1 MEAKPRR
8 PRVPEAHDLDLPG
21 GRLTVQ
27 VNHCRR
33 PDCANFG
40 VPART
45 EPGKT
50 GPSADRDMNYKV
62 HSTNKGTVPS
72 LKCKACG
79 ENPPMKSNL
88 GIAEEAGRLAD
99 AAGLW
104 RLDERRG
111 CGNPQCANHAR
122 PIGLH
127 PDLYRKRGKAPNSG
141 GQYWQCRSCGRKTL
155 LSTPVRLRKGARAQA
170 VDLFSRIA
178 NKSPVRGAARGAGL
192 GSAANYY
199 PILDFIHARCRER
212 SGAADRALIEGR
224 MRLPK
229 ILTLESDSQEYTLN
243 WVSRLDRR
251 NVVLSAHCV
260 VDADSRFIL
269 GLHANFDGN
278 VDPFAVNAVAARIG
292 DMESPEPF
300 RRFARHW
307 LAGDELGAGRAMSRA
322 VADRRGLLRQIQ
334 ALYAQAETRA
344 DVENVELQHHNES
357 FRTPFMSGGLQIH
370 LPYTA
375 YAHWLVLHRILAG
388 GGVRQLQ
395 AGMDIDSMNRA
406 AFLCAFAEEVKRGD
420 AHAFFVRYDK
430 FKTVDE
436 RRRILEE
443 SRRRRRAFVRSLPPE
458 VRRDRSEVARLMMK
472 ANLSTAQRHGR
483 WRDEWFEHPL
493 PTMNEPHKAMC
504 WLTPHASV
512 DEDRKADM
520 LLNAGLARV
529 DNVFQ
534 MTRRLFNAFERPVGT
549 SSSHNAV
556 WHGYAPYNPAMVQKY
571 LTIFR
576 TVNNWVHVSEKDGK
590 TPAMRL
596 GFARKPLGFEDIL
609 WAGQRVPR
617 AKRSRRRGMKAAA

>member
-1 MEAKPRR
+1 MKPKAVR
-8 PRVPEAHDLDLPG
+8 PRVPEACELALPG
-21 GRLTVQ
+21 GDQSLQ
-27 VNHCRR
+27 VNHCRQ

-50 GPSADRDMNYKV
+50 GPSSDRDLNYKV
-62 HSTNKGTVPS
+62 HSTNKGQVPS
-72 LKCKACG
+72 LKCKVCG
-79 ENPPMKSNL
+79 DNPPMKSNS
-88 GIAEEAGRLAD
+88 GIVEEAKRLTD

-111 CGNPQCANHAR
+111 CANPQCDSHDR
-122 PIGLH
+122 PIGLN
-127 PDLYRKRGKAPNSG
+127 PGLYRKRGMAPGSG
-141 GQYWQCRSCGRKTL
+141 GQYWQCKSCGRKTL
-155 LSTPVRLRKGARAQA
+155 LSSPVRLHNGARTQA

-178 NKSPVRGAARGAGL
+178 NKSPVRGAARGARL
-192 GSAANYY
+192 GSVADYY
-199 PILDFIHARCRER
+199 PILDFIHRRCREH
-212 SGAADRALIEGR
+212 SGGADRAFVEGR
-224 MRLPK
+224 LRLPK
-229 ILTLESDSQEYTLN
+229 DLTLESDSQEYTLN

-260 VDADSRFIL
+260 VDVDSRFIL
-269 GLHANFDGN
+269 GLHANFDGGA
-278 VDPFAVNAVAARIG
+278 DPFAVNAEAARIG

-300 RRFARHW
+300 RKFARYW

-322 VADRRGLLRQIQ
+322 VVDRHGLLRQIQ
-334 ALYAQAETRA
+334 ELYAQAETRS

-357 FRTPFMSGGLQIH
+357 FRTPFMSGGLQTH

-375 YAHWLVLHRILAG
+375 YAHWLLLRRMLAG
-388 GGVRQLQ
+388 GGVRRVQ
-395 AGMDIDSMNRA
+395 ASMDIDPMNRA

-420 AHAFFVRYDK
+420 AHAFYVRYAK
-430 FKTVDE
+430 YRTVDE
-436 RRRILEE
+436 RRRMLEE
-443 SRRRRRAFVRSLPPE
+443 SKLRRRAFARSLPPE
-458 VRRDRSEVARLMMK
+458 VRRNRSEVARLMMK
-472 ANLSTAQRHGR
+472 ANLSSPQRHGK

-493 PTMNEPHKAMC
+493 PTMNEPSKAMS
-504 WLTPHASV
+504 WLTPHRAV

-520 LLNAGLARV
+520 LLRAGLARV

-549 SSSHNAV
+549 SSGHNAV

-576 TVNNWVHVSEKDGK
+576 AVNNWAHVSEKDGK

-596 GFARKPLGFEDIL
+596 GLASKPLEYEDLL
-609 WAGQRVPR
+609 WPGQRVPKP
-617 AKRSRRRGMKAAA
+617 KRTRRKGVKVAA